1 MTAELPKKGG
11 IRMKKIIN
19 NVVILCI
26 VFVLCINTAY
36 ASNVL
41 STDTIK
47 SNGVAL
53 VILPDKVFG
62 KVTLAG
68 ETDRALIKIL
78 VIKDEK
84 QTWYDVNLVNGKF
97 NEEIWLID
105 GKGNYEI
112 SVLVHKI
119 DRKYNFGPTV
129 RVENVSDVNR
139 FLVPT
144 KHVESNN
151 EELINA
157 AQEITRNAG
166 SDREKAKLIYDW
178 ITKNIVYDY
187 KKYLRQ
193 LNKNYDNVYG
203 AYSTYKTRTGVC
215 YDYSTLFAALGRA
228 VGLQVK
234 VIKGNFVTSTS
245 EELHAWN
252 EIYISEE
259 DRWINVDSTFGYSL
273 GKNYFDNADFNVDH
287 VKIEEY

>member
-11 IRMKKIIN
+11 KKMKNIIN
-19 NVVILCI
+19 NFIILCI

-36 ASNVL
+36 ASNTL
-41 STDTIK
+41 SSDTIK

-53 VILPDKVFG
+53 VNLPDKVFG
-62 KVTLAG
+62 KVNLVG
-68 ETDRALIKIL
+68 ETTKEKLKIL
-78 VIKDEK
+78 VVKDGM
-84 QTWYDVNLVNGKF
+84 QLWYDVNLIDGKF

-112 SVLVHKI
+112 SVLIHKV

-129 RVENVSDVNR
+129 RVENISDVNR
-139 FLVPT
+139 FTVPT

-151 EELINA
+151 EELISI
-157 AQEITRNAG
+157 AQEITRFAK
-166 SDREKAKLIYDW
+166 SDRDKARYIYDW

-187 KKYLRQ
+187 KKYMRQ
-193 LNKNYDNVYG
+193 LEKNYDNTYG
-203 AYSTYKTRTGVC
+203 AYNTYKTRTGVC
-215 YDYSTLFAALGRA
+215 YDYSTLLAALGRS

-234 VIKGNFVTSTS
+234 VIKGNYVTANS

-252 EIYISEE
+252 EIFISEE
-259 DRWINVDSTFGYSL
+259 NRWINVDSTFGYSL
-273 GKNYFDNADFNVDH
+273 GKNYFDNAEFNVDH